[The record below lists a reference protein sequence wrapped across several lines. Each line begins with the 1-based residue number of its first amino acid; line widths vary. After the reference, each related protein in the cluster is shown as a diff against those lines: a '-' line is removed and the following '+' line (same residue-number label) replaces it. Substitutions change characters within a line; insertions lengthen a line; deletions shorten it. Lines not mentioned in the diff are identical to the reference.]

1 MARQLVHAEDILD
14 DAEIEKSESYE
25 RECNKEYLQALQRMG
40 VEVRETLENM
50 FEIVKRHERTNK
62 NIKKDLHVSIQALQS
77 HHANTEAYTN
87 YRDVEAYNNKVK
99 EMTNDKRSLFTAEKQ
114 RYHRRHYIRIQY
126 FKNLLEKFER
136 YLDQPLLMNGARDKV
151 LDLRKIQKFKN
162 GNALAQIKKWDLTF
176 DDETFDQLQVVDSTL
191 VSDDAYKNVMRKK
204 Y

>member
-14 DAEIEKSESYE
+14 DAAIEKSESYE
-25 RECNKEYLQALQRMG
+25 RECNKEYLEALQSMG

-136 YLDQPLLMNGARDKV
+136 YLDQPLLMNGAREKV

-191 VSDDAYKNVMRKK
+191 VSDDAYKNMMRKN